1 MSPSNSLPGLGC
13 PVMVSRAVT
22 VSGVSSVAS
31 DITDHDVR
39 KILLAMNPVIEY
51 PGSSQIQ
58 RARRLRYHVET
69 RGWEQTEKLYPEVGR
84 MRAELIAGLE
94 AGLAGR
100 TVVEL
105 PEPDGVDDHGPTW
118 SLPGVGVAVSLAVV
132 DGQAFVSAL
141 GPADP
146 VDFAEWYA
154 LRVLA
159 AVREVRSLAA
169 GSLTHKPVALE
180 PVEHEGHDDE
190 FADCPHQVC
199 RDARAVADRWNG
211 GAS

>member
-1 MSPSNSLPGLGC
+1 MPLLLQPL
-13 PVMVSRAVT
+13 
-22 VSGVSSVAS
+22 GVSSVAS
-31 DITDHDVR
+31 DITNEMIEAGARSLAAEKGWDFYGDV
-39 KILLAMNPVIEY
+39 VHE
-51 PGSSQIQ
+51 
-58 RARRLRYHVET
+58 
-69 RGWEQTEKLYPEVGR
+69 R
-84 MRAELIAGLE
+84 MRDDARSVLE
-94 AGLAGR
+94 AALAGR

-159 AVREVRSLAA
+159 AVREVRSL
-169 GSLTHKPVALE
+169 
-180 PVEHEGHDDE
+180 
-190 FADCPHQVC
+190 C